1 MDAPPISLGL
11 DIGKTHHHAVA
22 RTATG
27 TVVLDRRLANDQAAL
42 EAVFAD
48 AGRWGPVQVCVDQ
61 PGSIG
66 ALTVAVAQAHGL
78 PVSYLPGRRMRQVA
92 NTFAGQTKTDARDA
106 AIISEAARSMPHTIR
121 PLVAIDPVIAELR
134 LVSGQDDDLAKHET
148 ALTNRLRGLLNQ
160 LHPPLE
166 QVVGPRLDN
175 AGVLPV
181 LQRWPTPPALGRLG
195 QRRLTDQLRRAG
207 SRRAPTL
214 AADII
219 AAVRRQTVVL
229 PGTAQL
235 SLILPQ
241 LAEQLLLLRRL
252 RAALAATLEL
262 LLAQV
267 PQAAS
272 VRSMPGFGL
281 RTTARTV
288 VELAGKTF
296 ASAGHLAAYAGIAPV
311 TRQTGASRAHHRRS
325 RHGNRALQRAWFLTA
340 VASLTTDRTYYDR
353 KRREGLPHPKATIA
367 LARRRVDVLFALLR
381 DGTLYAPKP
390 ALPNP

>member
-1 MDAPPISLGL
+1 MDASSISLGL

-27 TVVLDRRLANDQAAL
+27 TVVLDRRVANEQAAL
-42 EAVFAD
+42 ETLFAD
-48 AGRWGPVQVCVDQ
+48 AGQWGAVQVCVDQ

-66 ALTVAVAQAHGL
+66 ALTVAVAQARGL

-92 NTFAGQTKTDARDA
+92 NTFVGQTKTDARDA

-121 PLVAIDPVIAELR
+121 PLVPSDPVIAEIR
-134 LVSGQDDDLAKHET
+134 LVSGQDDDLAKQET
-148 ALTNRLRGLLNQ
+148 ALTNRLRGLLGQ

-166 QVVGPRLDN
+166 QVVGPRLDH
-175 AGVLPV
+175 AGVLAV
-181 LQRWPTPPALGRLG
+181 LQRWPTPQALRRLG
-195 QRRLTDQLRRAG
+195 ERRLTDQLQKAG
-207 SRRAPTL
+207 SRRAPAL

-229 PGTAQL
+229 PGTNQL
-235 SLILPQ
+235 PLLLPQ
-241 LAEQLLLLRRL
+241 VAQQLQLLRDLRT
-252 RAALAATLEL
+252 ALAAALEL

-272 VRSMPGFGL
+272 VRSLPGFGL

-288 VELAGKTF
+288 VELAGTTF

-311 TRQTGASRAHHRRS
+311 TRQSGAARAHHRSR
-325 RHGNRALQRAWFLTA
+325 RHGNTALQRAWFLTA
-340 VASLTTDRTYYDR
+340 LASLRVDRTYYDR
-353 KRREGLPHPKATIA
+353 KRREGAHHPKATIA
-367 LARRRVDVLFALLR
+367 LARRRVDVRFALLR
-381 DGTLYAPKP
+381 DGTTYVPKAALPKP
-390 ALPNP
+390 

>member
-1 MDAPPISLGL
+1 MDATPISLGI
-11 DIGKTHHHAVA
+11 DIGKTHHHAIA

-27 TVVLDRRLANDQAAL
+27 AVVLDRRVANDQAAL
-42 EAVFAD
+42 EALFAD

-66 ALTVAVAQAHGL
+66 GLTVAVAQAQGL

-121 PLVAIDPVIAELR
+121 PLVALDPVIAEVR
-134 LVSGQDDDLAKHET
+134 LISGQDDDLAKHET
-148 ALTNRLRGLLNQ
+148 ALTNRLRGLLNH

-175 AGVLPV
+175 AGVLSV
-181 LQRWPTPPALGRLG
+181 LQRWPTPQALGRLG
-195 QRRLTDQLRRAG
+195 ERRLTDQLRMAG

-219 AAVRRQTVVL
+219 AALRRQTVVL

-235 SLILPQ
+235 SLI
-241 LAEQLLLLRRL
+241 
-252 RAALAATLEL
+252 

-353 KRREGLPHPKATIA
+353 KRREGQHHPKATMA

-381 DGTLYAPKP
+381 DGTLYEAKP
-390 ALPNP
+390 PLPTL